1 MALTNEN
8 DLLMATTKIT
18 DLFNDRYFEIPR
30 YQRGYAWEKQHVRE
44 LFDDIKEAIESNSSH
59 YIGTVVLSKCATD
72 PKKYYVVDGQQR
84 LTTITLLIAQLLQK
98 IQDGDTRIYQKMHY
112 IKKGSQYSMK
122 PLERDVLLFQQLIE
136 GNTAVT
142 PQNKSQRFMLEAAE
156 EMKYQIANLQNPE
169 QFLDAIGNLE
179 IMEFIEN
186 SEGDAIRIFQTV
198 NDRGKSLSNMEKIKS
213 LLIYFSNKYLD
224 KLYDDSINSIFSDIF
239 ELYDSIK
246 YNGGDRIGINLI
258 KRQNF
263 TEDNILCYHYVT
275 YFADNYDPSA
285 EYVLKNIK
293 QRLTEIRRK
302 DDFKRE
308 LANFINQYIE
318 SLKSFFKNLNIIISK
333 VEKETKYYKM
343 FVILNLSATLYPLI
357 VKLQEKGILEN
368 DLIGLRFAGKKFF
381 DLVELID
388 VRVYKTRGTDPKADI
403 VRFEN
408 SINERSDLDIQ
419 NWLLWF
425 NTKWM
430 SKEQFNA
437 CLSVNIYGNVA
448 LPYIFVNY
456 CESIRNNEYSLDE
469 LQKVVAIT
477 PTIEHV
483 LAQTPDFKPES
494 LGFNDME
501 DFVSH
506 EHRLGNLSLLEKSL
520 NSVVQKKVPLLKV
533 ELGYDKSSFEMTNKL
548 ASYITSKQSFAKR
561 DVIVR
566 TEELKDYCIKRWW
579 ADVPES
585 QPIEIVSDII
595 EDVSN
600 E

>member
-1 MALTNEN
+1 
-8 DLLMATTKIT
+8 MATTKIT

-59 YIGTVVLSKCATD
+59 YIGTVVLSKCAKD
-72 PKKYYVVDGQQR
+72 LKKYYIVDGQQR

-98 IQDGDTRIYQKMHY
+98 IQDDETRIYQKMHY

-122 PLERDVLLFQQLIE
+122 PLERDVQLFQQLIE
-136 GNTAVT
+136 GNTNVT
-142 PQNKSQRFMLEAAE
+142 PQNKSQRFMLEAVE
-156 EMKYQIANLQNPE
+156 EMKYQIADIQDPE

-224 KLYDDSINSIFSDIF
+224 KQYDDSINAVFSDIF

-285 EYVLKNIK
+285 EFVLKTIK
-293 QRLTEIRRK
+293 QRLTEIRK
-302 DDFKRE
+302 KGDFKEE

-318 SLKSFFKNLNIIISK
+318 SLKSFFTNLNAIISK
-333 VEKETKYYKM
+333 VENETKYYKM

-357 VKLQEKGILEN
+357 VKLQEKGVLEN
-368 DLIGLRFAGKKFF
+368 DLRGPKFAGKKFF

-408 SINERSDLDIQ
+408 SINEKSDIEIQ

-425 NTKWM
+425 NTRWM
-430 SKEQFNA
+430 SKDQFNVS
-437 CLSVNIYGNVA
+437 LSQNIYGNVA

-456 CESIRNNEYSLDE
+456 CEYIRNNEYSLEE
-469 LQKVVAIT
+469 LHKIVAIP

-494 LGFNDME
+494 LGFNDLE
-501 DFVSH
+501 DFVSY

-520 NSVVQKKVPLLKV
+520 NSAIQKKVPLLKV
-533 ELGYDKSSFEMTNKL
+533 ELGYDKSCFEMTNKL
-548 ASYITSKQSFAKR
+548 ASNISSKQSFAKQ
-561 DVIVR
+561 DIIDR

-585 QPIEIVSDII
+585 QLSEIVSDII
-595 EDVSN
+595 EDTLN

>member
-1 MALTNEN
+1 
-8 DLLMATTKIT
+8 MATTKIT

-84 LTTITLLIAQLLQK
+84 LTTITLLIALLLQK
-98 IQDGDTRIYQKMHY
+98 IQDDDTRIYQKMHY

-122 PLERDVLLFQQLIE
+122 PLERDVQLFQQLIE
-136 GNTAVT
+136 GNTSVT

-224 KLYDDSINSIFSDIF
+224 KLYDDSINAVFSDIF

-285 EYVLKNIK
+285 EYVLKTIK
-293 QRLTEIRRK
+293 QRLTEIRKK
-302 DDFKRE
+302 DDFKEE

-318 SLKSFFKNLNIIISK
+318 SLKSFFTNLNIIISK
-333 VEKETKYYKM
+333 VENETKYYKM

-357 VKLQEKGILEN
+357 VKLQEKGVLEN
-368 DLIGLRFAGKKFF
+368 DLIGSKFTGKKFF

-408 SINERSDLDIQ
+408 SINEKSELDIQ

-425 NTKWM
+425 NTRWM

-437 CLSVNIYGNVA
+437 SLSVNIYGNVA

-456 CESIRNNEYSLDE
+456 CESIRNNEYSLEE
-469 LQKVVAIT
+469 LKKIVAMT
-477 PTIEHV
+477 PTIEHI
-483 LAQTPDFKPES
+483 LAQTPDFIPES
-494 LGFNDME
+494 LGFKDME
-501 DFVSH
+501 DFVSY
-506 EHRLGNLSLLEKSL
+506 EHRLGNLTLLEKSL
-520 NSVVQKKVPLLKV
+520 NSVIQKKVPLLKV
-533 ELGYDKSSFEMTNKL
+533 DLGYDKSSFEMTNKL
-548 ASYITSKQSFAKR
+548 ASYITSKKSFAKQ
-561 DVIVR
+561 DIVDR
-566 TEELKDYCIKRWW
+566 TEEMKDYCIKHWW

-585 QPIEIVSDII
+585 KSNETISDIM
-595 EDVSN
+595 EDIIN

>member
-1 MALTNEN
+1 
-8 DLLMATTKIT
+8 MATTKIT
-18 DLFNDRYFEIPR
+18 DLFNDRHFEIPR

-44 LFDDIKEAIESNSSH
+44 LFDDIKEAIDSNSSH

-72 PKKYYVVDGQQR
+72 PKKFYVVDGQQR

-112 IKKGSQYSMK
+112 IKKGSQYSLK
-122 PLERDVLLFQQLIE
+122 PLERDVELFQRLLE
-136 GNTAVT
+136 GDMTVT
-142 PQNKSQRFMLEAAE
+142 PQNKSQHFLIEAVE
-156 EMKYQIANLQNPE
+156 EMKFQIANLKDPE

-224 KLYDDSINSIFSDIF
+224 KKYDDSINAVFSDIF

-263 TEDNILCYHYVT
+263 TEDNILSYHYVT
-275 YFADNYDPSA
+275 YFSDNYEPSA
-285 EYVLKNIK
+285 EYVLKTIK
-293 QRLTEIRRK
+293 QRLTELRK
-302 DDFKRE
+302 EADFKDAM
-308 LANFINQYIE
+308 ANFINRYIE
-318 SLKSFFKNLNIIISK
+318 SLKSFFTNLNDIISK
-333 VEKETKYYKM
+333 VGTETKYYKL

-357 VKLQEKGILEN
+357 VKLQEKDVLEKE
-368 DLIGLRFAGKKFF
+368 LIGPNYTGKKFF
-381 DLVELID
+381 DLIELID

-403 VRFEN
+403 VKFVS
-408 SINERSDLDIQ
+408 SINGKTVIEIQ

-437 CLSVNIYGNVA
+437 SLSVNIYPNAA
-448 LPYIFVNY
+448 LNHIFVDY
-456 CESIRNNEYSLDE
+456 CESIRGNMYSLPE
-469 LQKVVAIT
+469 LQKIVT
-477 PTIEHV
+477 TLPTIEHI
-483 LAQTPDFKPES
+483 LAQTPDFNPES
-494 LGFNDME
+494 LGFEDME
-501 DFVSH
+501 DFVSY

-520 NSVVQKKVPLLKV
+520 NSTVQKKVPLLKV
-533 ELGYDKSSFEMTNKL
+533 ELGYDKSCFEMTKKL
-548 ASYITSKQSFAKR
+548 ASDIISKQTFAKQ
-561 DVIVR
+561 DVIDR
-566 TEELKDYCIKRWW
+566 TEELKKYCVKRWW
-579 ADVPES
+579 ADVPEGLPDDVIS
-585 QPIEIVSDII
+585 DETVTEEI
-595 EDVSN
+595 
-600 E
+600 

>member
-1 MALTNEN
+1 
-8 DLLMATTKIT
+8 MATTKIT

-44 LFDDIKEAIESNSSH
+44 LFDDIKEAIDSNSSH

-84 LTTITLLIAQLLQK
+84 LTTITLLISQLLQK
-98 IQDGDTRIYQKMHY
+98 IQDGETRIYQKMHY
-112 IKKGSQYSMK
+112 IKKGSRYSLK
-122 PLERDVLLFQQLIE
+122 PLERDVQLFQQLIE
-136 GNTAVT
+136 GNMSVT

-156 EMKYQIANLQNPE
+156 EMKYQIASLQDPE

-224 KLYDDSINSIFSDIF
+224 KRYDDSINAVFSDIF

-285 EYVLKNIK
+285 EYVLKTIK
-293 QRLTEIRRK
+293 QRLSEIRK
-302 DDFKRE
+302 KSDFKDE

-318 SLKSFFKNLNIIISK
+318 SLKSFFTNLNLIISK
-333 VEKETKYYKM
+333 VETEPKYYKM

-357 VKLQEKGILEN
+357 VKLQEKGVLEK
-368 DLIGLRFAGKKFF
+368 DLIGPKFVGKKFF

-403 VRFEN
+403 VRFES
-408 SINERSDLDIQ
+408 SINGRSDLDIQ

-425 NTKWM
+425 NTRWM

-437 CLSVNIYGNVA
+437 SLSVNIYGNVA

-456 CESIRNNEYSLDE
+456 CEAIRNNEYSLQE
-469 LQKVVAIT
+469 LQKIVATT
-477 PTIEHV
+477 PTIEHI

-494 LGFNDME
+494 LGFDDME
-501 DFVSH
+501 DFVSY

-520 NSVVQKKVPLLKV
+520 NSAVQKKVPLLKV
-533 ELGYDKSSFEMTNKL
+533 SIGYDKSIYEMTNKL
-548 ASYITSKQSFAKR
+548 ASYITAKQTFAKQ
-561 DVIVR
+561 DVIDR
-566 TEELKDYCIKRWW
+566 TEELKDYCNKRWW

-585 QPIEIVSDII
+585 QPDDIVSDII
-595 EDVSN
+595 EEMLS

>member
-1 MALTNEN
+1 
-8 DLLMATTKIT
+8 MATTKIT

-59 YIGTVVLSKCATD
+59 YIGTVVLSKCASD

-84 LTTITLLIAQLLQK
+84 LTTITLLIALLLQK

-136 GNTAVT
+136 GNTSVT

-156 EMKYQIANLQNPE
+156 EMKYQIANIQNPE

-224 KLYDDSINSIFSDIF
+224 KLYDDSINAVFSDIF

-285 EYVLKNIK
+285 EYVLKTIK
-293 QRLTEIRRK
+293 QRLTEIRKK
-302 DDFKRE
+302 DDFKEE

-318 SLKSFFKNLNIIISK
+318 SLKSFFTNLNIIISK
-333 VEKETKYYKM
+333 VENETKYYKM

-357 VKLQEKGILEN
+357 VKLQEKGVLEN
-368 DLIGLRFAGKKFF
+368 DLIGAKFAGKKFF

-408 SINERSDLDIQ
+408 SINESSELDIQ

-425 NTKWM
+425 NTRWM

-437 CLSVNIYGNVA
+437 SLSVNIYGNVA

-456 CESIRNNEYSLDE
+456 CESIRKNVYSLGE
-469 LQKVVAIT
+469 LQKIVAIA

-501 DFVSH
+501 DFVSY

-533 ELGYDKSSFEMTNKL
+533 ELGYDKSRFEMTNKL
-548 ASYITSKQSFAKR
+548 ASYITSKQSFTKK
-561 DVIVR
+561 DVIDR
-566 TEELKDYCIKRWW
+566 TEVLKDYCIKRWW
-579 ADVPES
+579 ADVPEW

-595 EDVSN
+595 EDTIN